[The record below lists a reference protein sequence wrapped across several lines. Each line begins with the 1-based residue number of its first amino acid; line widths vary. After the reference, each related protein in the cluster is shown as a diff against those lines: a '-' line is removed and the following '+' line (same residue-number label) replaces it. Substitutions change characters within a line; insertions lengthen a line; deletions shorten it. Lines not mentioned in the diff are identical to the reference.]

1 MARGSGIG
9 ASMLLSYYADL
20 AEKTVFKD
28 VRPSQGFVSKYA
40 VVVQEPVGVVAAVNL
55 WNRSLK
61 GMFMKVA
68 PALAAGCTLSESMPS
83 YSTSTIAA
91 LTTSS
96 FVISSLSGLPRF
108 VVGFIEAP

>member
-40 VVVQEPVGVVAAVNL
+40 VVVQEPVGVLAAVNP
-55 WNRSLK
+55 WNRSLM

-68 PALAAGCTLSESMPS
+68 PALAGGCTLSESMPS
-83 YSTSTIAA
+83 CSTRTIVA
-91 LTTSS
+91 LTAAS
-96 FVISSLSGLPRF
+96 FVISDLSGLPRF
-108 VVGFIEAP
+108 VLGFIEAP